1 MIDYAQTVFPDE
13 WRVLG
18 LRLQTPRI
26 GHALLL
32 QRLGS
37 PFAELDRKGLD
48 QVRCGDLA
56 LALIVLTRPWHR
68 AERLL
73 RCWRGAWLMRW
84 YGLVLSSLAAQVEV
98 FDGLKAYLLS
108 AWGGPRTWVRPVAS
122 TPKRAESLQMLVSVL
137 REKFGMTSADV
148 QEMPICQALWDV
160 CLYLERAGLIEI
172 VDSGDDELLANA
184 ERMERELKHGAK
196 G

>member
-1 MIDYAQTVFPDE
+1 VDYASTVFPDE
-13 WRVLG
+13 CRVLG
-18 LRLQTPRI
+18 IRLETPRI

-48 QVRCGDLA
+48 QVRRGDLA
-56 LALIVLTRPWHR
+56 EALIVLSRPWRR

-73 RCWRGAWLMRW
+73 RSRRGVWLMWW
-84 YGLVLSSLAAQVEV
+84 YGLVLSSLAAQIEA
-98 FDGLKAYLLS
+98 FDGLKGYLLL
-108 AWGGPRTWVRPVAS
+108 AWGGPKTWVRPVAS
-122 TPKRAESLQMLVSVL
+122 TQKRGECLSMLVSVL
-137 REKFGMTSADV
+137 REKFGMPADTV
-148 QEMPICQALWDV
+148 YEMPICQGLWDV

-172 VDSGDDELLANA
+172 IDSGDEDLLAKA
-184 ERMERELKHGAK
+184 EQMERDLKHGAK